1 MYQRVSTIFGV
12 GFAITVVVLAISSLI
27 SQTVQAGVK
36 MYRCQGEDGQIA
48 FRQFAC
54 ASSSGD
60 RIEVESPKIGFK
72 KPRTPKTNR
81 VKGEEEQGAMSE
93 SRTTQ
98 ALNRDADARQRRCWK
113 ARKMQDRL
121 QRQLRKGYR
130 PAEGERL
137 RSRRNEQDEYLRHFC
152 R

>member
-1 MYQRVSTIFGV
+1 MYQRVSTIFGA
-12 GFAITVVVLAISSLI
+12 GFAMTVVVLAVSS
-27 SQTVQAGVK
+27 SFFQPVQAGVK
-36 MYRCQGEDGQIA
+36 MYRCQGENGQIA

-72 KPRTPKTNR
+72 KPKTPKTNR
-81 VKGEEEQGAMSE
+81 VKQEGEQDAVSE
-93 SRTTQ
+93 SPTTQ
-98 ALNRDADARQRRCWK
+98 VLNSDARQRRCWK

-130 PAEGERL
+130 PAEGEGL
-137 RSRRNEQDEYLRHFC
+137 RSRRNEQDEYLRRFC